1 MSIFQ
6 TNEQCLYSDVLNK
19 TRITFDYKLKL
30 LILNFRQTHKE
41 EMVKFSLKSYLL
53 LIQAQAVA
61 RQYFYDHQQEL
72 NIAGRLTNSSES
84 MPDYYA
90 LMRALIVDLELCDS
104 WEDVSKQIL
113 FQSKWTYCN
122 FSFTDKY
129 DTPVDNIQCACSHV
143 CCPENMSILENSLTN
158 MHLLIACDCLT
169 KTGITTAY
177 EFKKKR
183 KDNDVYAKIIYNKTL
198 QKQTTQNVT
207 KKWEQL
213 VVKYINVK
221 QTKRLCNTCGVY
233 TINIL
238 EPLWKVKCVACYLG
252 KPVGVCFLKIKQ

>member
-6 TNEQCLYSDVLNK
+6 TNEPYSNVLNK
-19 TRITFDYKLKL
+19 TRILFDYKLKL
-30 LILNFRQTHKE
+30 LILNFRQTYKE
-41 EMVKFSLKSYLL
+41 EMVKFSLNSYLL
-53 LIQAQAVA
+53 LIEAQAVA

-72 NIAGRLTNSSES
+72 NIAGRLTNSSGS

-90 LMRALIVDLELCDS
+90 LMRALIVDLELCNS
-104 WEDVSKQIL
+104 WEDVTKQIL
-113 FQSKWTYCN
+113 FKSTWNYCN
-122 FSFTDKY
+122 FNSTDEY
-129 DTPVDNIQCACSHV
+129 VDNIQCACSHF

-183 KDNDVYAKIIYNKTL
+183 KDNDAYAKIIYNKTL
-198 QKQTTQNVT
+198 QKQTKQSVT

-213 VVKYINVK
+213 VIKCINVK
-221 QTKRLCNTCGVY
+221 QTKRLCNACGVY
-233 TINIL
+233 SIDIK
-238 EPLWKVKCVACYLG
+238 EPLWKVKCVACYLA